1 MPPIDEPNFAV
12 DESTSPLAAV
22 REFILEQRARDL
34 SYETIAGM
42 LAERN
47 VQTSPTAV
55 GRFCRKYLSDAE
67 IATRRSELKGTRAPD
82 AGSLPAAR
90 VQMAEMEALFAAA
103 KLELATL
110 LDGRLNGVSAAAA
123 SIERSREQ
131 LAELK
136 AVIHE
141 RPAVVAKL
149 FEAEMQASAV
159 KVLTKVKELEATLSA
174 LVVATRRTLQYAE
187 RRLLF
192 VAWGIGVGV
201 GAFGCWLWMGSK
213 GIE

>member
-1 MPPIDEPNFAV
+1 MPAVDEPIAPV
-12 DESTSPLAAV
+12 DESTSPLASS

-42 LAERN
+42 LAARE

-55 GRFCRKYLSDAE
+55 GRFCRKHLPDEEVARKR
-67 IATRRSELKGTRAPD
+67 AELKGTRPPEA
-82 AGSLPAAR
+82 AALPASRAQ
-90 VQMAEMEALFAAA
+90 VVEMEALFAAA
-103 KLELATL
+103 KLELETL
-110 LDGRLNGVSAAAA
+110 LDGRLNSVSAAAA

-136 AVIHE
+136 TVIHE

-159 KVLTKVKELEATLSA
+159 KVLTRVKELEGTLGA
-174 LVVATRRTLQYAE
+174 LLVATKGTLQYAE

-192 VAWGIGVGV
+192 AAWVIGVGV
-201 GAFGCWLWMGSK
+201 GALGSWLVMS
-213 GIE
+213 